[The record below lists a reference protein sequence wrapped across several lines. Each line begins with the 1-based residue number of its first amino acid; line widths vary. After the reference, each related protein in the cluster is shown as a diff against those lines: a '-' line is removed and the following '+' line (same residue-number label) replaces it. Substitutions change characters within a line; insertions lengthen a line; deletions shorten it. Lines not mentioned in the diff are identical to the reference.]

1 MKRLLLALLLAC
13 PMTAMAATAADSCR
27 AAIAPWLAQANDA
40 NAAER
45 PAVSLPLF
53 ERAAS
58 TCRQAGDQAGV
69 ASSLLGLG
77 QSLQMLNRYAD
88 SEQALLEGWAI
99 RQRLGD
105 GDGDPGRE
113 AMYYPSELMYLY
125 RQWSRFELAWQWG
138 DIALAAKARLI
149 GKDTVSYG
157 TSLSNL
163 SGVALQTKEYARGL
177 PYARQAMDTWER
189 TSGKNSTDHAWGMR
203 DVGVLL
209 LRMGRMQEAW
219 GYLEQAYRIRLGA
232 FGEDST
238 ETQTSVNDLANWHT
252 LAGNDRQALSFAQRA
267 LASAVRRAGADS
279 MQASVALN
287 RLSGIHLRLG
297 ESGKALQE
305 AEDGLRIR
313 RALFGDRH
321 AHTVNAWQDVAQAAL
336 ADNQLGR
343 ADVAA
348 GEALRHCRGVQ
359 GDTAP
364 ACALHQ
370 LTQGGALLAL
380 GQYQDA
386 LDAAQAAARLAMSGS
401 QALPGD
407 EAEAL
412 LLGAQAQIAL
422 GRQAEAVAILA
433 ALEARL
439 AQTPPASKELPD
451 PVRQAHLLAR
461 AEVIDAAGLRALA
474 DEASSMARHLAAT
487 RGLSHPAY
495 AQALLDA
502 AGLQA
507 RAGELATAREQAAR
521 ALAIA
526 LANDTTLFEARAA
539 AQLGALETDGAA
551 IFLGKQAVNAL
562 QTARV
567 ATAGLPVALRLG
579 FVRQKRAAYGQL
591 ADRLLDQ
598 RRLHEAETVLAMVR
612 EDEFHSLVRSGADPR
627 TTRLDYTGVES
638 AWQRQLAASGAALR
652 AGAQALALAR
662 EQQAQNAPR
671 ADAALAAAQDSMA
684 SLVDAASRALLA
696 LPSTPTA
703 TTVRDP
709 HSTSVQAA
717 PLKRGTL
724 HLTYLVTG
732 QRLRI
737 VARRGGRA
745 ATHIYNV
752 AIDERALARH
762 IARLRR
768 SAQDPGLDAKTE
780 AQALYALL
788 IAPARAELAGATAL
802 SLSLGGVLRY
812 LPFAMLHDGRR
823 WLVER
828 LPVSLQAGADTGEPA
843 PARAPSMALFGQTG
857 ASGELPALPFVR
869 RELQAVDTIERAARI
884 PSRLYLDGD
893 FTQAALQQALPDNSS
908 VHIASHFVLRSGAG
922 QDSYLLLGDGRKLS
936 LAELG
941 DSRYRFDGLDLLTLS
956 ACETAVPAGTD
967 DTGRELEGLAW
978 LARQRGARNVLA
990 SLWRVSDQSTA
1001 TLMSDFY
1008 AALAQGKSKPQALR
1022 QAQLRQ
1028 LRAGRHSAADKSRRG
1043 LARRGLT
1050 RRGLTPLDTAAPSPA
1065 GTSRDHPFYWAGFIL
1080 LGS

>member
-13 PMTAMAATAADSCR
+13 PVTAMAAGSCQ
-27 AAIAPWLAQANDA
+27 ATIAPWLEKGNDA
-40 NAAER
+40 SAAEQ
-45 PAVSLPLF
+45 PAVALPLF
-53 ERAAS
+53 QQALAACRA
-58 TCRQAGDQAGV
+58 AGDQAGM

-88 SEQALLEGWAI
+88 SEQVLLEGWAI
-99 RQRLGD
+99 RQKLGD
-105 GDGDPGRE
+105 DDADPGRE
-113 AMYYPSELMYLY
+113 NMYYPSELMYLY

-163 SGVALQTKEYARGL
+163 SGVALQTREYARGL
-177 PYARQAMDTWER
+177 PYARQAMDTWQR

-209 LRMGRMQEAW
+209 LRMGRMQEAYA
-219 GYLEQAYRIRLGA
+219 YLEQAYSIRLGA

-267 LASAVRRAGADS
+267 LASAVRRTGPDS
-279 MQASVALN
+279 MQASVALS

-343 ADVAA
+343 AEVAA

-370 LTQGGALLAL
+370 LTQGSALLAL

-386 LDAAQAAARLAMSGS
+386 LDAAQSAARLAMSGS

-412 LLGAQAQIAL
+412 LLAAQAQIAL
-422 GRQAEAVAILA
+422 GRQAEAVAILG
-433 ALEARL
+433 ALETRL
-439 AQTPPASKELPD
+439 AQTPPASNELLD
-451 PVRQAHLLAR
+451 TVRQAHLLAR
-461 AEVIDAAGLRALA
+461 AEVIDVAGLRALA
-474 DEASSMARHLAAT
+474 DEASNMARHLAAT

-521 ALAIA
+521 ALTIA
-526 LANDTTLFEARAA
+526 LANDNTLLEARAA

-567 ATAGLPVALRLG
+567 STAGLPVALRLG

-591 ADRLLDQ
+591 ANRLLDQ

-612 EDEFHSLVRSGADPR
+612 EDEFHSLVRSSTDPR
-627 TTRLDYTGVES
+627 TTRLGYTGVES
-638 AWQRQLAASGAALR
+638 GWQRQFAASGAALR
-652 AGAQALALAR
+652 AGAQALAVAR
-662 EQQAQNAPR
+662 EQQAQNLAQ
-671 ADAALAAAQDSMA
+671 ADAALAAAQASMA
-684 SLVDAASRALLA
+684 SLVDDSTTALLA

-703 TTVRDP
+703 TTVRDARDA
-709 HSTSVQAA
+709 SVQSA

-724 HLTYLVTG
+724 HLTYLVTD
-732 QRLRI
+732 QHLRIVARRI
-737 VARRGGRA
+737 VARRGGRT
-745 ATHIYNV
+745 ATHVYDV

-768 SAQDPGLDAKTE
+768 SAQDPGLDAKAE

-788 IAPARAELAGATAL
+788 IAPARAELAGATSL

-828 LPVSLQAGADTGEPA
+828 LPVSLQASAGTVEPVTV

-869 RELQAVDTIERAARI
+869 RELQAVDSIERAAHI
-884 PSRLYLDGD
+884 PSRVYLDGE
-893 FTQAALQQALPDNSS
+893 FTADALRQALPANSS

-941 DSRYRFDGLDLLTLS
+941 SASYRFGGLDLLTLS

-978 LARQRGARNVLA
+978 LARQRGAHNVLA

-1001 TLMSDFY
+1001 TLMRDFY

-1028 LRAGRHSAADKSRRG
+1028 LRAGRQDAANRAG
-1043 LARRGLT
+1043 
-1050 RRGLTPLDTAAPSPA
+1050 RGLTPLDAASPA
-1065 GTSRDHPFYWAGFIL
+1065 ATGESRNHPFYWAGFIL

>member
-1 MKRLLLALLLAC
+1 MKRLLLALLLAW
-13 PMTAMAATAADSCR
+13 PMAAMAADGCR
-27 AAIAPWLAQANDA
+27 ATITPWLDQANDA
-40 NAAER
+40 NAAEQ

-53 ERAAS
+53 QRAVD
-58 TCRQAGDQAGV
+58 TCRAAGDQAGV

-99 RQRLGD
+99 RQQLD
-105 GDGDPGRE
+105 DSDPGRE

-163 SGVALQTKEYARGL
+163 SGVALQTREYARGL

-209 LRMGRMQEAW
+209 LRMGRMQEAY

-232 FGEDST
+232 FGEDAT

-267 LASAVRRAGADS
+267 LASAVRKAGPES
-279 MQASVALN
+279 MRASVALN

-343 ADVAA
+343 AEVAA

-380 GQYQDA
+380 GQYQGA

-412 LLGAQAQIAL
+412 LLVAQAQIAL
-422 GRQAEAVAILA
+422 GRQAEAVATLG
-433 ALEARL
+433 ALETRL
-439 AQTPPASKELPD
+439 AQTPPASKELLD
-451 PVRQAHLLAR
+451 TVRQAHLLAR
-461 AEVIDAAGLRALA
+461 SEMIDAAGLRALA
-474 DEASSMARHLAAT
+474 AEASNVAQHLAAT

-507 RAGELATAREQAAR
+507 RVGAMVTAREQAAR

-526 LANDTTLFEARAA
+526 LANDNTLLEARAA

-598 RRLHEAETVLAMVR
+598 RRLYEAETVLAMVR
-612 EDEFHSLVRSGADPR
+612 EDEFHSLVRSSNDPR

-638 AWQRQLAASGAALR
+638 AWQRQFAASGAALR
-652 AGAQALALAR
+652 AGAQALAVAR
-662 EQQAQNAPR
+662 EQQAQNLAQ
-671 ADAALAAAQDSMA
+671 ADAALTAAQAAMA
-684 SLVDAASRALLA
+684 SLVDDSTKALLA
-696 LPSTPTA
+696 LPSAPTA
-703 TTVRDP
+703 TTVRDA
-709 HSTSVQAA
+709 SVQAA

-737 VARRGGRA
+737 VARRAGRA
-745 ATHIYNV
+745 ATHVYNV
-752 AIDERALARH
+752 TIDERALARQ

-768 SAQDPGLDAKTE
+768 SAQDPGLDARAE

-788 IAPARAELAGATAL
+788 IAPARAELAGATSL

-823 WLVER
+823 WLIER
-828 LPVSLQAGADTGEPA
+828 LPVSLQAGTGTVEPA

-869 RELQAVDTIERAARI
+869 RELQAVDSIERAAHI
-884 PSRLYLDGD
+884 PSRVYLNGD
-893 FTQAALQQALPDNSS
+893 FTQAALQQALPASS
-908 VHIASHFVLRSGAG
+908 RVHIASHFVLRSGAG

-941 DSRYRFDGLDLLTLS
+941 ENRYRFDGLDLLTLS

-978 LARQRGARNVLA
+978 LARQRGAHNVLA

-1001 TLMSDFY
+1001 TLMRDFY
-1008 AALAQGKSKPQALR
+1008 AALAQGNSKPQALR
-1022 QAQLRQ
+1022 LAQLRQ
-1028 LRAGRHSAADKSRRG
+1028 LRAGRQDAANQAG
-1043 LARRGLT
+1043 
-1050 RRGLTPLDTAAPSPA
+1050 RGLTPLDAASPA
-1065 GTSRDHPFYWAGFIL
+1065 ATGESRNHPFYWAGFIL

>member
-1 MKRLLLALLLAC
+1 MKRLLLALLLAG
-13 PMTAMAATAADSCR
+13 PVTAMAAGSCR
-27 AAIAPWLAQANDA
+27 ATIAPWLDKGNDA
-40 NAAER
+40 SAAEQ
-45 PAVSLPLF
+45 PAVALPLF
-53 ERAAS
+53 RQALAA
-58 TCRQAGDQAGV
+58 CRQAGDQAGM

-77 QSLQMLNRYAD
+77 QSLQMLHRYAD

-99 RQRLGD
+99 RQKLGD
-105 GDGDPGRE
+105 GDADPGRE
-113 AMYYPSELMYLY
+113 NMYYPSELMYLY

-163 SGVALQTKEYARGL
+163 SGVALQTREYARGL

-209 LRMGRMQEAW
+209 LRMERMQEAY

-238 ETQTSVNDLANWHT
+238 EIQTSVNDLANWHT

-267 LASAVRRAGADS
+267 LASAVRRTGSDS
-279 MQASVALN
+279 MQASVALG
-287 RLSGIHLRLG
+287 RLAAIHLRLG

-305 AEDGLRIR
+305 AEDALRIR
-313 RALFGDRH
+313 RALYGDRH

-343 ADVAA
+343 AEVAA
-348 GEALRHCRGVQ
+348 GEALRHCRSVQ

-380 GQYQDA
+380 GQYEAA
-386 LDAAQAAARLAMSGS
+386 LDAAQAAASLAMSGA

-422 GRQAEAVAILA
+422 SRPAEAVATLD

-439 AQTPPASKELPD
+439 AQTPPASKELQD
-451 PVRQAHLLAR
+451 TVRQAHLLAR
-461 AEVIDAAGLRALA
+461 AEILDAAALQALA
-474 DEASSMARHLAAT
+474 HDASAMARHLADT

-502 AGLQA
+502 ASLQA
-507 RAGELATAREQAAR
+507 RAGDLGTAREQAAR

-526 LANDTTLFEARAA
+526 VANDNTLSEARAA
-539 AQLGALETDGAA
+539 LQLAALETDGAA

-567 ATAGLPVALRLG
+567 ATSGLPVALRLG

-598 RRLHEAETVLAMVR
+598 RRLLEAETVLAMVR
-612 EDEFHSLVRSGADPR
+612 EDAFHSLVRSGPDPR
-627 TTRLDYTGVES
+627 TTRLAYTGVEA
-638 AWQRQLAASGAALR
+638 AWQRQFAASGAALR
-652 AGAQALALAR
+652 AGSQALATAR
-662 EQQAQNAPR
+662 EQQAQNAPQ
-671 ADAALAAAQDSMA
+671 ADAGLAAAQASMA
-684 SLVDAASRALLA
+684 GLVDDAARALLA
-696 LPSTPTA
+696 LPSAPAA
-703 TTVRDP
+703 TTVRESP
-709 HSTSVQAA
+709 SASVQAT
-717 PLKRGTL
+717 PLKRGAL
-724 HLTYLVTG
+724 HLSYLVTG

-737 VARRGGRA
+737 VARRAGRA
-745 ATHIYNV
+745 ATHVYNV
-752 AIDERALARH
+752 AIDERALAQR

-768 SAQDPGLDAKTE
+768 SAQDPGVDAKAE

-788 IAPARAELAGATAL
+788 IAPAHAELAGATSL
-802 SLSLGGVLRY
+802 SLSLDGVLRY

-828 LPVSLQAGADTGEPA
+828 LAVSLQAGTGTVEPAPA

-869 RELQAVDTIERAARI
+869 RELQAVDAIERAARI
-884 PSRLYLDGD
+884 PSRVYLDGE
-893 FTQAALQQALPDNSS
+893 FTADALRQALPANSV
-908 VHIASHFVLRSGAG
+908 VHVASHFVLRSGAG
-922 QDSYLLLGDGRKLS
+922 QDSYLLLGDGQKLS
-936 LAELG
+936 LAELAG
-941 DSRYRFDGLDLLTLS
+941 SGYRFDGLDLLTLS

-978 LARQRGARNVLA
+978 LARQRGAHNVLA
-990 SLWRVSDQSTA
+990 SLWRVPDQSTA
-1001 TLMSDFY
+1001 TLMRDFY

-1028 LRAGRHSAADKSRRG
+1028 LRAGRQDGANRAG
-1043 LARRGLT
+1043 
-1050 RRGLTPLDTAAPSPA
+1050 RGLTPLDAASPA
-1065 GTSRDHPFYWAGFIL
+1065 ATGESRDHPYYWAGFIL

>member
-1 MKRLLLALLLAC
+1 MKRLWLALLLAF
-13 PMTAMAATAADSCR
+13 PMTAMATESCR

-40 NAAER
+40 NAAEQ

-53 ERAAS
+53 QRAVD
-58 TCRQAGDQAGV
+58 TCRAAGDQAGM

-99 RQRLGD
+99 RQRIGD
-105 GDGDPGRE
+105 GDGDPDRE
-113 AMYYPSELMYLY
+113 SMYYPSELMYLY

-163 SGVALQTKEYARGL
+163 SGVALQTREYARGL
-177 PYARQAMDTWER
+177 PYARQAMDTWQR
-189 TSGKNSTDHAWGMR
+189 TSGRNSTDHAWGMR

-209 LRMGRMQEAW
+209 LRMGRMQEAHD
-219 GYLEQAYRIRLGA
+219 YLERAYDIRLGA

-267 LASAVRRAGADS
+267 LASAVRRTGPDS
-279 MQASVALN
+279 MQASVALG
-287 RLSGIHLRLG
+287 RLAGIHLRLG

-313 RALFGDRH
+313 RALFGDHH

-343 ADVAA
+343 AEVAA
-348 GEALRHCRGVQ
+348 GEALHHCRGVQ

-370 LTQGGALLAL
+370 LTQGSALLAL
-380 GQYQDA
+380 GQYQGA
-386 LDAAQAAARLAMSGS
+386 LDAALDAARLAMSGS

-412 LLGAQAQIAL
+412 LLAAQAQIAL
-422 GRQAEAVAILA
+422 GRQAEAVAILG

-439 AQTPPASKELPD
+439 AQTPPASNELLD
-451 PVRQAHLLAR
+451 TVRQAHLLAR
-461 AEVIDAAGLRALA
+461 AEVIDAAGLHALA
-474 DEASSMARHLAAT
+474 DEASNMARHLAAT

-526 LANDTTLFEARAA
+526 LANDNTLLEARAA
-539 AQLGALETDGAA
+539 AQLGALETGGAA

-612 EDEFHSLVRSGADPR
+612 EDEFHSLVRSSIDPR

-638 AWQRQLAASGAALR
+638 GWQRQFAASGAALR
-652 AGAQALALAR
+652 GGAQALAVAR
-662 EQQAQNAPR
+662 EQQAQNLAQ
-671 ADAALAAAQDSMA
+671 ADAALAAAQASMA
-684 SLVDAASRALLA
+684 GLVDDSTTALLA
-696 LPSTPTA
+696 LPLTPTA
-703 TTVRDP
+703 TTVRDARDA
-709 HSTSVQAA
+709 SVQAA

-724 HLTYLVTG
+724 HLAYLVTD
-732 QRLRI
+732 QHLRI
-737 VARRGGRA
+737 VARRAGRT
-745 ATHIYNV
+745 ATHVYDV

-768 SAQDPGLDAKTE
+768 SAQDPGLDAKAE

-788 IAPARAELAGATAL
+788 IAPARAELAGATSL

-823 WLVER
+823 WLIER
-828 LPVSLQAGADTGEPA
+828 LPVSLQARTGTVEPVPA

-869 RELQAVDTIERAARI
+869 RELQAVDTIERAAHI
-884 PSRLYLDGD
+884 PSRVYLDD
-893 FTQAALQQALPDNSS
+893 EFTADALRQALPTNSR
-908 VHIASHFVLRSGAG
+908 VHVASHFVLRSGAG

-941 DSRYRFDGLDLLTLS
+941 SASYRFGGLDLLTLS

-978 LARQRGARNVLA
+978 LARQRGAHNVLA

-1001 TLMSDFY
+1001 TLMRDFY
-1008 AALAQGKSKPQALR
+1008 AALKQGKSKPQALR

-1028 LRAGRHSAADKSRRG
+1028 LRAGRQYAANRAG
-1043 LARRGLT
+1043 
-1050 RRGLTPLDTAAPSPA
+1050 RGLTPLDAASPA
-1065 GTSRDHPFYWAGFIL
+1065 ATGESRNHPFYWAGFIL

>member
-1 MKRLLLALLLAC
+1 MKRLLLALMLAW
-13 PMTAMAATAADSCR
+13 PMSSMAADSCR
-27 AAIAPWLAQANDA
+27 ATIAPWLAQANDA
-40 NAAER
+40 NAAEQ

-53 ERAAS
+53 ERSLQA
-58 TCRQAGDQAGV
+58 CRQAGDQAGV

-77 QSLQMLNRYAD
+77 QSLQMLHRYAD

-99 RQRLGD
+99 RQKIGD
-105 GDGDPGRE
+105 GDADPGRE
-113 AMYYPSELMYLY
+113 NMYYPSELMYLY

-177 PYARQAMDTWER
+177 PYAQQAMDTWQR
-189 TSGKNSTDHAWGMR
+189 TSGENSTDHAWGMR

-209 LRMGRMQEAW
+209 LRMGRMQEAR

-238 ETQTSVNDLANWHT
+238 ETQTSVNDMANWHT

-267 LASAVRRAGADS
+267 LASAVRRSGVDS
-279 MQASVALN
+279 MQASVALS

-313 RALFGDRH
+313 RALYGDRH

-343 ADVAA
+343 AEVAT
-348 GEALRHCRGVQ
+348 GEALRHCRSVH
-359 GDTAP
+359 GDTAA

-370 LTQGGALLAL
+370 LTQGSALLAL
-380 GQYQDA
+380 GQYQSA
-386 LDAAQAAARLAMSGS
+386 LDAAQSAAQLAMSGS

-422 GRQAEAVAILA
+422 GRQAAAVTVLG

-439 AQTPPASKELPD
+439 IQAAPASQELLD
-451 PVRQAHLLAR
+451 TVRQAHLLAR
-461 AEVIDAAGLRALA
+461 AEVSYAAGLPALA
-474 DEASSMARHLAAT
+474 GEASNMAQHLAAT

-507 RAGELATAREQAAR
+507 RAGELAMAREQAAR
-521 ALAIA
+521 ALAVA
-526 LANDTTLFEARAA
+526 LANDNTLLVARAA
-539 AQLGALETDGAA
+539 AQLGALETDDAA

-567 ATAGLPVALRLG
+567 ATSGLPVAVRLG
-579 FVRQKRAAYGQL
+579 FVRQKRAAYAQL

-598 RRLHEAETVLAMVR
+598 RRIHEAETVLAMVR
-612 EDEFHSLVRSGADPR
+612 EDEFHSLVRSSADPR
-627 TTRLDYTGVES
+627 ATRLDYTSVES
-638 AWQRQLAASGAALR
+638 AWQRQFAASGAALR
-652 AGAQALALAR
+652 AGARALAVAR
-662 EQQAQNAPR
+662 EQQAQNLAQ
-671 ADAALAAAQDSMA
+671 ADAALAAAQGTMA
-684 SLVDAASRALLA
+684 SLVDDAARALLA
-696 LPSTPTA
+696 LPSAPAATPLRNA
-703 TTVRDP
+703 ADA
-709 HSTSVQAA
+709 SVQAA

-737 VARRGGRA
+737 VARRAGRST
-745 ATHIYNV
+745 THVYNV
-752 AIDERALARH
+752 AIDESALARH

-768 SAQDPGLDAKTE
+768 SAQDPGLDARAD

-788 IAPARAELAGATAL
+788 IAPAHAELARASSL

-828 LPVSLQAGADTGEPA
+828 LPVSLQASASTAAPA
-843 PARAPSMALFGQTG
+843 PVLPRAPSMALFGQTG
-857 ASGELPALPFVR
+857 ASDELPALPFVQ
-869 RELQAVDTIERAARI
+869 RELQAVDAIERAARI
-884 PSRLYLDGD
+884 PSRVYLDGE
-893 FTQAALQQALPDNSS
+893 FTADALRQALPANSS

-922 QDSYLLLGDGRKLS
+922 QDSYLLLGDGQKLS

-941 DSRYRFDGLDLLTLS
+941 DDRYRFGGLDLLTLS

-978 LARQRGARNVLA
+978 LARQRGAHNVLA

-1001 TLMSDFY
+1001 ALMHDFY
-1008 AALAQGKSKPQALR
+1008 AALKQGKSKPQALR
-1022 QAQLRQ
+1022 HAQLRQ
-1028 LRAGRHSAADKSRRG
+1028 LRAGRQGAAGRAG
-1043 LARRGLT
+1043 
-1050 RRGLTPLDTAAPSPA
+1050 RGLTPLDTPSPA
-1065 GTSRDHPFYWAGFIL
+1065 TADQLRDHPFYWAGFIL

>member
-13 PMTAMAATAADSCR
+13 PMTAMADGSCQAT
-27 AAIAPWLAQANDA
+27 IAPWLAQANDA
-40 NAAER
+40 NAAEQ

-53 ERAAS
+53 QRALEA
-58 TCRQAGDQAGV
+58 CRQAGDQAGV
-69 ASSLLGLG
+69 ASSLLGVG
-77 QSLQMLNRYAD
+77 QSLHMLNRYTD

-99 RQRLGD
+99 RQRLD
-105 GDGDPGRE
+105 DGDPGRE

-163 SGVALQTKEYARGL
+163 SGVALQTREYARGL
-177 PYARQAMDTWER
+177 PYAQQAMDTWER

-209 LRMGRMQEAW
+209 LRMGRMQEAH
-219 GYLEQAYRIRLGA
+219 GYLERAYRIRLGA
-232 FGEDST
+232 FGEDRT
-238 ETQTSVNDLANWHT
+238 ETQTSVNDMANWHT
-252 LAGNDRQALSFAQRA
+252 LSGNDRQALSFAQRA
-267 LASAVRRAGADS
+267 LASAVRRFSADS

-343 ADVAA
+343 AEVAA
-348 GEALRHCRGVQ
+348 GEALRHCRSVQ
-359 GDTAP
+359 GDTVP

-370 LTQGGALLAL
+370 LTQGSALLAL
-380 GQYQDA
+380 GQYQGA
-386 LDAAQAAARLAMSGS
+386 LDTAQAAARLAMSGA

-422 GRQAEAVAILA
+422 GRQAEAVAILG

-439 AQTPPASKELPD
+439 AQTPPASNELLD
-451 PVRQAHLLAR
+451 TVRQAHLLAR
-461 AEVIDAAGLRALA
+461 AEVIHAAGLHALA
-474 DEASSMARHLAAT
+474 DEASNVARHLADT

-507 RAGELATAREQAAR
+507 SAGELATAREQAAR

-526 LANDTTLFEARAA
+526 LANDNTLLEARAA
-539 AQLGALETDGAA
+539 FQLGTLEPDAAA

-627 TTRLDYTGVES
+627 TTRLDYTGEES
-638 AWQRQLAASGAALR
+638 TWQRQFAASSAALR
-652 AGAQALALAR
+652 AGARALALAR
-662 EQQAQNAPR
+662 EQQAQNLVQ
-671 ADAALAAAQDSMA
+671 ADAALAAAQGSMA
-684 SLVDAASRALLA
+684 ILVDNAASALLA
-696 LPSTPTA
+696 LPSMPTA
-703 TTVRDP
+703 TTVRD
-709 HSTSVQAA
+709 TRAEVAVGVQAT

-724 HLTYLVTG
+724 HLTYLVTD

-745 ATHIYNV
+745 GTHVYNV

-768 SAQDPGLDAKTE
+768 SAQDPGLDAKAE

-788 IAPARAELAGATAL
+788 IAPARAELAGATSL

-823 WLVER
+823 WLIER
-828 LPVSLQAGADTGEPA
+828 LPVSLQASAGAVEPA

-869 RELQAVDTIERAARI
+869 RELQAVDTIERAARV
-884 PSRLYLDGD
+884 PSHLYLDGD
-893 FTQAALQQALPDNSS
+893 FTQAALQQALPANSR

-922 QDSYLLLGDGRKLS
+922 QDSYLLLGDGQKLS

-941 DSRYRFDGLDLLTLS
+941 SDSYRFDGLDLLTLS

-978 LARQRGARNVLA
+978 LARQRGAHNVLA

-1028 LRAGRHSAADKSRRG
+1028 LRAGRQSTTNQTRRS
-1043 LARRGLT
+1043 LA
-1050 RRGLTPLDTAAPSPA
+1050 RRGLTPLDTAAPSPV
-1065 GTSRDHPFYWAGFIL
+1065 GESRDHPFYWAGFIL